1 VSYFADRD
9 MICRFTGV
17 GIGHLSTRSHLK
29 VFLKEIQGAFV
40 RGKARETSNMD
51 DSEDVVNEQAETILQ
66 EEIAMDDSDSDSV
79 VDVPVDDDGV
89 DDDDEGWETNLSDSE
104 DEDDMDVEA
113 EDED

>member
-1 VSYFADRD
+1 
-9 MICRFTGV
+9 MICRFAGV

-29 VFLKEIQGAFV
+29 VFLKEIQRAFV

-51 DSEDVVNEQAETILQ
+51 DSDSEDVVNEQAETILQ
-66 EEIAMDDSDSDSV
+66 EEIAVDDSDLDSEV
-79 VDVPVDDDGV
+79 VDVPVDDEVV